1 MASSGNMKVR
11 GVTIEIGG
19 DVSEL
24 SKALKNVNS
33 DINKTQKE
41 LKDVEKL
48 LKLDPSNT
56 ELLRQKHEL
65 LGKQVADTKTKLE
78 TLKKTEEELNKSGV
92 DKHSEQ
98 YRALEREIIS
108 TEDSLRKLEAAAAAS
123 NVTLTKVSQTFGK
136 ISDASGKVA
145 QATKGISTAAGGAL
159 AGIAGLAYKSVQ
171 AADDLS
177 SLSQKTGIATDE
189 LQKMKYASDLVDVSV
204 DDITKAFSKMK
215 KNMDSTSKDVVA
227 AFDKI
232 GVSTRDSLTGEL
244 RNTTDVFYE
253 VLQGL
258 SGISNETERDI
269 VAMQLFGKSADELA
283 GIIDDGGASLKAL
296 GEEAEQLGLIMDEQ
310 TLGSLNDVNDSIDKL
325 KAKANGEL
333 AQAGA
338 KAMEALM
345 PVFEKV
351 LDAMSKALDFIGSL
365 NEDQIKMIAT
375 LLAVTA
381 GISPVAKGIS
391 NVTGLISKLTGAG
404 GAVPKAIEICGK
416 LTGTVLPKVV
426 SALKVFPGLGLTA
439 AIIALVALIATKGD
453 DAQKIINN
461 ACDFIKGLLDKLF
474 NWLNDHGLTTLAAFI
489 KSVKDFIGD
498 VQKVLSGIID
508 FIRGV
513 FTGDWQRAW
522 KGIVDIF
529 SGIFGG
535 IKDLIKAP
543 INAVIGAINKVIGGF
558 NKLRSVAGKSQVS
571 TIPLLAGGGIVSR
584 GSAIVGDAGPE
595 LLTMMGG
602 RAVVQPLT
610 SSTTN
615 NTNTNLGGVTI
626 NVYGAAG
633 QNVRELAEIVMDEM
647 QAATDRKAAVFG

>member
-1 MASSGNMKVR
+1 MASSGGMKVR

-24 SKALKNVNS
+24 SKALKGVNS
-33 DINKTQKE
+33 DISKTQKE

-78 TLKKTEEELNKSGV
+78 TLKKAEEELNKNGV
-92 DKHSEQ
+92 DKHSDQ
-98 YRALEREIIS
+98 YRALEREIVS
-108 TEDSLRKLEAAAAAS
+108 TEHSLRELEAAAAAS

-171 AADDLS
+171 AADDLNT
-177 SLSQKTGIATDE
+177 LAKQTGISTAE
-189 LQKMKYASDLVDVSV
+189 LQKMQYASDLIDVSV
-204 DDITKAFSKMK
+204 DSITGAMTKMK
-215 KNMDSTSKDVVA
+215 KNMASTSKDTQA
-227 AFDKI
+227 AFQKI
-232 GVSTRDSLTGEL
+232 GVSVQDSNGQLRDA
-244 RNTTDVFYE
+244 TTVFYE
-253 VLQGL
+253 VLEGL
-258 SGISNETERDI
+258 SHVANETERDTL
-269 VAMQLFGKSADELA
+269 AMQLFGRSADELA
-283 GIIDDGGASLKAL
+283 GIVDDGGAAL
-296 GEEAEQLGLIMDEQ
+296 RELGLEAEQLGLIMDQQ
-310 TLGSLNDVNDSIDKL
+310 TLDSLNNVNDAVDKL

-351 LDAMSKALDFIGSL
+351 LDAMSKALDYIGSL
-365 NEDQIKMIAT
+365 DEDQIKMLAT

-381 GISPVAKGIS
+381 AISPVAKGIS

-426 SALKVFPGLGLTA
+426 SALKVFPGLGITA

-453 DAQKIINN
+453 EIQKYINK

-474 NWLNDHGLTTLAAFI
+474 NWLNDHGLTTLAAFV
-489 KSVKDFIGD
+489 KSIKDFIGD
-498 VQKVLSGIID
+498 IQKVLGGIID

-513 FTGDWQRAW
+513 FTGNWQRAW
-522 KGIVDIF
+522 QGIVNIF

-543 INAVIGAINKVIGGF
+543 INGVIGAINKVIGGF

-571 TIPLLAGGGIVSR
+571 TIPLLARGGIVSS

-633 QNVRELAEIVMDEM
+633 QNVRELADIIMDEM

>member
-1 MASSGNMKVR
+1 MASSGGMKVR

-24 SKALKNVNS
+24 SKALKGVNS
-33 DINKTQKE
+33 DISKTQKE

-78 TLKKTEEELNKSGV
+78 TLRKTEEELNKTGV

-171 AADDLS
+171 AADDLNT
-177 SLSQKTGIATDE
+177 LAKQTGISTAE
-189 LQKMKYASDLVDVSV
+189 LQKMQYASDLIDVSV
-204 DDITKAFSKMK
+204 DSITGAMTKMK
-215 KNMDSTSKDVVA
+215 KNMASTSKDTQA
-227 AFDKI
+227 AFQRI
-232 GVSTRDSLTGEL
+232 GVSVQDSNGQLRDA
-244 RNTTDVFYE
+244 TTVFYE
-253 VLQGL
+253 VLEGL
-258 SGISNETERDI
+258 SHVANETERDTL
-269 VAMQLFGKSADELA
+269 AMQLFGRSADELA
-283 GIIDDGGASLKAL
+283 GIVDDGGAAL
-296 GEEAEQLGLIMDEQ
+296 RELGLEAEQLGLIMDQQ
-310 TLGSLNDVNDSIDKL
+310 TLDSLNNVNDAVDKL

-351 LDAMSKALDFIGSL
+351 LDAMSKALDYIGSL
-365 NEDQIKMIAT
+365 DEDQIKMLAT

-381 GISPVAKGIS
+381 AISPVAKGIS
-391 NVTGLISKLTGAG
+391 NVTGLISKLTGEG

-439 AIIALVALIATKGD
+439 AIIALVVLIATKGD
-453 DAQKIINN
+453 EIQKYINK

-474 NWLNDHGLTTLAAFI
+474 NWLNDHGLTTLAAFV
-489 KSVKDFIGD
+489 KSIKDFIGD

-535 IKDLIKAP
+535 IKDLVKAP

-571 TIPLLAGGGIVSR
+571 TIPLLARGGIVSS

-633 QNVRELAEIVMDEM
+633 QNVRELANIIMDEL

>member
-1 MASSGNMKVR
+1 MASSGGMKVR

-24 SKALKNVNS
+24 SKALKGVNS
-33 DINKTQKE
+33 DISKTQKE

-78 TLKKTEEELNKSGV
+78 TLKKAEEELNKNGV
-92 DKHSEQ
+92 DKHSDQ
-98 YRALEREIIS
+98 YRALEREIVS
-108 TEDSLRKLEAAAAAS
+108 TEHSLRELEAAAAAS

-171 AADDLS
+171 AADDLNTLAKQTG
-177 SLSQKTGIATDE
+177 LSTAE
-189 LQKMKYASDLVDVSV
+189 LQKMQYASDLIDVSV
-204 DDITKAFSKMK
+204 DSITGAMTKMK
-215 KNMDSTSKDVVA
+215 KNMTSTSKDTQA
-227 AFDKI
+227 AFQRI
-232 GVSTRDSLTGEL
+232 GVSVTESNGQLRDS
-244 RNTTDVFYE
+244 TTVFYE
-253 VLQGL
+253 VLEGL
-258 SGISNETERDI
+258 SHVANETERDTL
-269 VAMQLFGKSADELA
+269 AMQLFGRSADELA
-283 GIIDDGGASLKAL
+283 GIVDDGGAAL
-296 GEEAEQLGLIMDEQ
+296 RELGLEAEQLGLIMDQQ
-310 TLGSLNDVNDSIDKL
+310 TLDSLNNVNDSIDKL

-351 LDAMSKALDFIGSL
+351 LDAMSKALDYIGSL
-365 NEDQIKMIAT
+365 DADQIKMLAT
-375 LLAVTA
+375 LLSVTA
-381 GISPVAKGIS
+381 AISPVAKGIS
-391 NVTGLISKLTGAG
+391 NVTGLISKLTGEG

-453 DAQKIINN
+453 EIQKYINK

-474 NWLNDHGLTTLAAFI
+474 NWLNDHGLTTLAAFV
-489 KSVKDFIGD
+489 KSIKDFIGD
-498 VQKVLSGIID
+498 IQKVLGGIID

-513 FTGDWQRAW
+513 FTGNWQRAW
-522 KGIVDIF
+522 QGIVNIF

-543 INAVIGAINKVIGGF
+543 INGVIGAINKVIGGF

-571 TIPLLAGGGIVSR
+571 TIPLLARGGIVSS

-633 QNVRELAEIVMDEM
+633 QNVRELADIIMDEM

>member
-1 MASSGNMKVR
+1 MASSGGMKVR

-24 SKALKNVNS
+24 SKALKGVNS
-33 DINKTQKE
+33 DISKTQKE

-78 TLKKTEEELNKSGV
+78 TLKKAEEELNKNGV
-92 DKHSEQ
+92 DKHSDQ
-98 YRALEREIIS
+98 YRALEREIVS
-108 TEDSLRKLEAAAAAS
+108 TEHSLRELEAAAAAS

-171 AADDLS
+171 AADDLNTLAKQTG
-177 SLSQKTGIATDE
+177 LSTAE
-189 LQKMKYASDLVDVSV
+189 LQKMQYASDLIDVSV
-204 DDITKAFSKMK
+204 DSITGAMTKMK
-215 KNMDSTSKDVVA
+215 KNMTSTSKDTQA
-227 AFDKI
+227 AFQRI
-232 GVSTRDSLTGEL
+232 GVSVTESNGQLRDS
-244 RNTTDVFYE
+244 TTVFYE
-253 VLQGL
+253 VLEGL
-258 SGISNETERDI
+258 SQVANETERDTL
-269 VAMQLFGKSADELA
+269 AMQLFGKSADELA
-283 GIIDDGGASLKAL
+283 GIVDDGGAAL
-296 GEEAEQLGLIMDEQ
+296 RELGLEAEQLGLIMDQQ
-310 TLGSLNDVNDSIDKL
+310 TLDSLNNVNDSIDKL

-351 LDAMSKALDFIGSL
+351 LDAMSKALDYIGSL
-365 NEDQIKMIAT
+365 DADQIKMLAT
-375 LLAVTA
+375 LLSVTA
-381 GISPVAKGIS
+381 AISPVAKGVS
-391 NVTGLISKLTGAG
+391 NVTGLISKLTGTG
-404 GAVPKAIEICGK
+404 GAIPKAIEICNK
-416 LTGTVLPKVV
+416 LSGTVLPKVV
-426 SALKVFPGLGLTA
+426 SALKVFPGLGITA

-453 DAQKIINN
+453 EIQKFINK

-474 NWLNDHGLTTLAAFI
+474 NWLNDHGLTTLAAFV

-522 KGIVDIF
+522 KGIIDIF

-571 TIPLLAGGGIVSR
+571 TIPLLARGGIVSS

-633 QNVRELAEIVMDEM
+633 QNVRELADIIMDEM

>member
-1 MASSGNMKVR
+1 MASSGGMKVR

-24 SKALKNVNS
+24 SKALKGVNS
-33 DINKTQKE
+33 DISKTQKE

-78 TLKKTEEELNKSGV
+78 TLKKAEEELNKNGV
-92 DKHSEQ
+92 DKHSDQ
-98 YRALEREIIS
+98 YRALEREIVS
-108 TEDSLRKLEAAAAAS
+108 TEHSLRELEAAAAAS

-159 AGIAGLAYKSVQ
+159 AGITGLAYKSVQ
-171 AADDLS
+171 AADDLN
-177 SLSQKTGIATDE
+177 SLAKQTGLSTAE
-189 LQKMKYASDLVDVSV
+189 LQKMQYASDLIDVSV
-204 DDITKAFSKMK
+204 DSITGAMTKMK
-215 KNMDSTSKDVVA
+215 KNMTSTSKDTQA
-227 AFDKI
+227 AFQRI
-232 GVSTRDSLTGEL
+232 GVSVTESNGQLRDS
-244 RNTTDVFYE
+244 TTVFYE
-253 VLQGL
+253 VLEGL
-258 SGISNETERDI
+258 SQVANETERDTL
-269 VAMQLFGKSADELA
+269 AMQLFGRSADELA
-283 GIIDDGGASLKAL
+283 GIVDDGGAAL
-296 GEEAEQLGLIMDEQ
+296 RELGLEAEQLGLIMDQQ
-310 TLGSLNDVNDSIDKL
+310 TLDSLNNVNDSIDKL

-351 LDAMSKALDFIGSL
+351 LDAMSKALDYIGSL
-365 NEDQIKMIAT
+365 DADQIKMLAT
-375 LLAVTA
+375 LLSVTA
-381 GISPVAKGIS
+381 AISPVAKGIS
-391 NVTGLISKLTGAG
+391 NVTGLISKLTGTG
-404 GAVPKAIEICGK
+404 GAIPKAIEICNK
-416 LTGTVLPKVV
+416 LSGTVLPKVV
-426 SALKVFPGLGLTA
+426 SALKVFPGLGITA

-453 DAQKIINN
+453 EIQKYINK

-474 NWLNDHGLTTLAAFI
+474 NWLNDHGLTTLAAFV
-489 KSVKDFIGD
+489 KSIKDFIGD
-498 VQKVLSGIID
+498 IQKVLGGIID

-513 FTGDWQRAW
+513 FTGNWQRAW
-522 KGIVDIF
+522 QGIVNIF

-571 TIPLLAGGGIVSR
+571 TIPLLARGGIVSS
-584 GSAIVGDAGPE
+584 GSAIVGDDGPE

-626 NVYGAAG
+626 NVYGAPG

>member
-1 MASSGNMKVR
+1 MASSGGMKVR

-24 SKALKNVNS
+24 SKALKGVNS
-33 DINKTQKE
+33 DISKTQKE

-78 TLKKTEEELNKSGV
+78 TLRKTEEELNKTGV

-171 AADDLS
+171 AADDLNT
-177 SLSQKTGIATDE
+177 LAKQTGISTAE
-189 LQKMKYASDLVDVSV
+189 LQKMQYASDLIDVSV
-204 DDITKAFSKMK
+204 DSITGAMTKMK
-215 KNMDSTSKDVVA
+215 KNMASTSKDTQA
-227 AFDKI
+227 AFQKI
-232 GVSTRDSLTGEL
+232 GVSVQDSNGQLRDA
-244 RNTTDVFYE
+244 TTVFYE
-253 VLQGL
+253 VLEGL
-258 SGISNETERDI
+258 SHVANETERDTL
-269 VAMQLFGKSADELA
+269 AMQLFGRSADELA
-283 GIIDDGGASLKAL
+283 GIVDDGGAAL
-296 GEEAEQLGLIMDEQ
+296 RELGLEAEQLGLIMDQQ
-310 TLGSLNDVNDSIDKL
+310 TLDSLNNVNDAVDKL

-351 LDAMSKALDFIGSL
+351 LDAMSKALDYIGSL
-365 NEDQIKMIAT
+365 DEDQIKMLAT

-381 GISPVAKGIS
+381 AISPVAKGIS

-416 LTGTVLPKVV
+416 LTSTVLPKVV

-453 DAQKIINN
+453 EIRKYINK

-474 NWLNDHGLTTLAAFI
+474 NWLNDHGLTTLAAFV
-489 KSVKDFIGD
+489 KSIKDFIGD
-498 VQKVLSGIID
+498 IQKVLGGIID

-513 FTGDWQRAW
+513 FTGNWQRAW
-522 KGIVDIF
+522 QGIVNIF
-529 SGIFGG
+529 GGIFGG

-543 INAVIGAINKVIGGF
+543 INGVIGAINKVIGGF

-571 TIPLLAGGGIVSR
+571 TIPLLARGGIVSS

-633 QNVRELAEIVMDEM
+633 QNVRELADIIMDEM

>member
-1 MASSGNMKVR
+1 MASSGGMKVR

-19 DVSEL
+19 DVTEL
-24 SKALKNVNS
+24 SKALKGVNS
-33 DINKTQKE
+33 DISKTQKE

-78 TLKKTEEELNKSGV
+78 TLRKTEEELNKTGV

-171 AADDLS
+171 AADDLNT
-177 SLSQKTGIATDE
+177 LAKQTGISTAE
-189 LQKMKYASDLVDVSV
+189 LQKMQYASDLIDVSV
-204 DDITKAFSKMK
+204 DSITGAMTKMK
-215 KNMDSTSKDVVA
+215 KNMASTSKDTQA
-227 AFDKI
+227 AFQKI
-232 GVSTRDSLTGEL
+232 GVSVQDSNGQLRDA
-244 RNTTDVFYE
+244 TTVFYE
-253 VLQGL
+253 VLEGL
-258 SGISNETERDI
+258 SHVANETERDTL
-269 VAMQLFGKSADELA
+269 AMQLFGRSADELA
-283 GIIDDGGASLKAL
+283 GIVDDGGAAL
-296 GEEAEQLGLIMDEQ
+296 RELGLEAEQLGLIMDQQ
-310 TLGSLNDVNDSIDKL
+310 TLDSLNNVNDAVDKL

-333 AQAGA
+333 AQSGA
-338 KAMEALM
+338 KAMEAMM

-351 LDAMSKALDFIGSL
+351 LDAMSKALDYIGSL
-365 NEDQIKMIAT
+365 DEDQIKMLAT

-381 GISPVAKGIS
+381 AISPVAKGIS
-391 NVTGLISKLTGAG
+391 NVTGLISKLTGEG

-453 DAQKIINN
+453 EIQKYINK

-474 NWLNDHGLTTLAAFI
+474 NWLNDHGLTTLAAFV
-489 KSVKDFIGD
+489 KSIKDFIGD
-498 VQKVLSGIID
+498 IQKVLGGIID

-513 FTGDWQRAW
+513 FTGNWQRAW
-522 KGIVDIF
+522 QGIVNIF

-543 INAVIGAINKVIGGF
+543 INGVIGAINKVIGGF

-571 TIPLLAGGGIVSR
+571 TIPLLARGGIVSS
-584 GSAIVGDAGPE
+584 GSAIVGDDGPE

-633 QNVRELAEIVMDEM
+633 QNVRELADIIMDEM

>member
-1 MASSGNMKVR
+1 MASSGGMKVR

-24 SKALKNVNS
+24 SKALKGVNS
-33 DINKTQKE
+33 DISKTQKE

-78 TLKKTEEELNKSGV
+78 TLKKAEEELNKNGV
-92 DKHSEQ
+92 DKHSDQ
-98 YRALEREIIS
+98 YRALEREIVS
-108 TEDSLRKLEAAAAAS
+108 TEHSLRELEAAAAAS

-171 AADDLS
+171 AADDLNT
-177 SLSQKTGIATDE
+177 LAKQTGISTAE
-189 LQKMKYASDLVDVSV
+189 LQKMQYASDLIDVSV
-204 DDITKAFSKMK
+204 DSITGAMTKMK
-215 KNMDSTSKDVVA
+215 KNMASTSKDTQA
-227 AFDKI
+227 AFQRI
-232 GVSTRDSLTGEL
+232 GVSVQDSNGQLRDA
-244 RNTTDVFYE
+244 TTVFYE
-253 VLQGL
+253 VLEGL
-258 SGISNETERDI
+258 SHVANETERDTL
-269 VAMQLFGKSADELA
+269 AMQLFGRSADELA
-283 GIIDDGGASLKAL
+283 GIVDDGGAAL
-296 GEEAEQLGLIMDEQ
+296 RELGLEAEQLGLIMDQQ
-310 TLGSLNDVNDSIDKL
+310 TLDSLNNVNDAVDKL

-351 LDAMSKALDFIGSL
+351 LDAMSKALDYIGSL
-365 NEDQIKMIAT
+365 DEDQIKMLAT

-381 GISPVAKGIS
+381 AISPVAKGIS
-391 NVTGLISKLTGAG
+391 NVTGLISKLTGEG

-453 DAQKIINN
+453 EIQKYINK

-474 NWLNDHGLTTLAAFI
+474 NWLNDHGLTTLAAFV
-489 KSVKDFIGD
+489 KSIKDFIGD

-535 IKDLIKAP
+535 IKDLVKAP

-571 TIPLLAGGGIVSR
+571 TIPLLARGG
-584 GSAIVGDAGPE
+584 
-595 LLTMMGG
+595 
-602 RAVVQPLT
+602 
-610 SSTTN
+610 
-615 NTNTNLGGVTI
+615 TNLV
-626 NVYGAAG
+626 
-633 QNVRELAEIVMDEM
+633 
-647 QAATDRKAAVFG
+647 

>member
-1 MASSGNMKVR
+1 MASSGGMKVR

-24 SKALKNVNS
+24 SKALKGVNS
-33 DINKTQKE
+33 DISKTQKE

-78 TLKKTEEELNKSGV
+78 TLRKTEEELNKTGV

-171 AADDLS
+171 AADDLNT
-177 SLSQKTGIATDE
+177 LAKQTGISTAE
-189 LQKMKYASDLVDVSV
+189 LQKMQYASDLIDVSV
-204 DDITKAFSKMK
+204 DSITGAMTKMK
-215 KNMDSTSKDVVA
+215 KNMASTSKDTQA
-227 AFDKI
+227 AFQRI
-232 GVSTRDSLTGEL
+232 GVSVQDSNGQLRDA
-244 RNTTDVFYE
+244 TTVFYE
-253 VLQGL
+253 VLEGL
-258 SGISNETERDI
+258 SHVANETERDTL
-269 VAMQLFGKSADELA
+269 AMQLFGRSADELA
-283 GIIDDGGASLKAL
+283 GIVDDGGAAL
-296 GEEAEQLGLIMDEQ
+296 RELGLEAEQLGLIMDQQ
-310 TLGSLNDVNDSIDKL
+310 TLDSLNNVNDAVDKL

-351 LDAMSKALDFIGSL
+351 LDAMSKALDYIGSL
-365 NEDQIKMIAT
+365 DEDQIKMLAT

-381 GISPVAKGIS
+381 AISPVAKGIS

-439 AIIALVALIATKGD
+439 AIIALVVLIATKGD
-453 DAQKIINN
+453 EIQKYINK

-474 NWLNDHGLTTLAAFI
+474 NWLNDHGLTTLAAFV
-489 KSVKDFIGD
+489 KSIKDFIGD

-535 IKDLIKAP
+535 IKDLVKAP
-543 INAVIGAINKVIGGF
+543 INGVIGAINKVIGGF

-571 TIPLLAGGGIVSR
+571 TIPLLARGGIVSS

-633 QNVRELAEIVMDEM
+633 QNVRELANIIMDEL

>member
-1 MASSGNMKVR
+1 MASSGGMKVR

-24 SKALKNVNS
+24 SKALKGVNS
-33 DINKTQKE
+33 DISKTQKE

-78 TLKKTEEELNKSGV
+78 TLRKTEEELNKTGV

-145 QATKGISTAAGGAL
+145 QAAKGISTAAGGAL

-171 AADDLS
+171 AADDLNT
-177 SLSQKTGIATDE
+177 LAKQTGISTAE
-189 LQKMKYASDLVDVSV
+189 LQKMQYASDLIDVSV
-204 DDITKAFSKMK
+204 DSITGAMTKMK
-215 KNMDSTSKDVVA
+215 KNMASTSKDTQVA
-227 AFDKI
+227 FQRI
-232 GVSTRDSLTGEL
+232 GVSVQDSNGQLRDA
-244 RNTTDVFYE
+244 TTVFYE
-253 VLQGL
+253 VLEGL
-258 SGISNETERDI
+258 SHVANETERDTL
-269 VAMQLFGKSADELA
+269 AMQLFGRSADELA
-283 GIIDDGGASLKAL
+283 GIVDDGGAAL
-296 GEEAEQLGLIMDEQ
+296 RELGLEAEQLGLIMDQQ
-310 TLGSLNDVNDSIDKL
+310 TLDSLNNVNDAVDKL

-351 LDAMSKALDFIGSL
+351 LDAMSKALDYIGSL
-365 NEDQIKMIAT
+365 DEDQIKMLAT

-381 GISPVAKGIS
+381 AISPVAKGIS

-426 SALKVFPGLGLTA
+426 SALKVFPGLGITA

-453 DAQKIINN
+453 EIQKYINK

-474 NWLNDHGLTTLAAFI
+474 NWLNDHGLTTLAAFV
-489 KSVKDFIGD
+489 KSIKDFIGD
-498 VQKVLSGIID
+498 IQKVLGGIID

-513 FTGDWQRAW
+513 FTGNWQRAW
-522 KGIVDIF
+522 QGIVNIF

-543 INAVIGAINKVIGGF
+543 INGVIGAINKVIGGF

-571 TIPLLAGGGIVSR
+571 TIPLLARGGIVSS

-633 QNVRELAEIVMDEM
+633 QNVRELADIIMDEM

>member
-1 MASSGNMKVR
+1 MASSGGMKVR

-24 SKALKNVNS
+24 SKALKGVNS
-33 DINKTQKE
+33 DISKTQKE

-78 TLKKTEEELNKSGV
+78 TLKKAEEELNKNGV
-92 DKHSEQ
+92 DKHSDQ
-98 YRALEREIIS
+98 YRALEREIVS
-108 TEDSLRKLEAAAAAS
+108 TEHSLRELEAAAAAS

-171 AADDLS
+171 AADDLNTLAKQTG
-177 SLSQKTGIATDE
+177 LSTAE
-189 LQKMKYASDLVDVSV
+189 LQKMQYASDLIDVSV
-204 DDITKAFSKMK
+204 DSITGAMTKMK
-215 KNMDSTSKDVVA
+215 KNMTSTSKDTQA
-227 AFDKI
+227 AFQRI
-232 GVSTRDSLTGEL
+232 GVSVTESNGQLRDS
-244 RNTTDVFYE
+244 TTVFYE
-253 VLQGL
+253 VLEGL
-258 SGISNETERDI
+258 SQVANETERDTL
-269 VAMQLFGKSADELA
+269 AMQLFGKSADELA
-283 GIIDDGGASLKAL
+283 GIVDDGGAAL
-296 GEEAEQLGLIMDEQ
+296 RELGLEAEQLGLIMDQQ
-310 TLGSLNDVNDSIDKL
+310 TLDSLNNVNDSIDKL

-351 LDAMSKALDFIGSL
+351 LDAMSKALDYIGSL
-365 NEDQIKMIAT
+365 DADQIKMLAT
-375 LLAVTA
+375 LLSVTA
-381 GISPVAKGIS
+381 AISPVAKGVS
-391 NVTGLISKLTGAG
+391 NVTGLISKLTGTG
-404 GAVPKAIEICGK
+404 GAIPKAIEICNK
-416 LTGTVLPKVV
+416 LSGTVLPKVV
-426 SALKVFPGLGLTA
+426 SALKVFPGLGITA

-453 DAQKIINN
+453 EIQKFINK

-474 NWLNDHGLTTLAAFI
+474 NWLNDHGLTTLAAFV
-489 KSVKDFIGD
+489 KSIKDFIGD

-535 IKDLIKAP
+535 IKDLVKAP

-571 TIPLLAGGGIVSR
+571 TIPLLARGGIVSS

-633 QNVRELAEIVMDEM
+633 QNVRELADIIMDEM

>member
-1 MASSGNMKVR
+1 MASSGGMKVR

-24 SKALKNVNS
+24 SKALKGVNS
-33 DINKTQKE
+33 DISKTQKE

-78 TLKKTEEELNKSGV
+78 TLRKTEEELNKTGV

-171 AADDLS
+171 AADDLNT
-177 SLSQKTGIATDE
+177 LAKQTGISTAE
-189 LQKMKYASDLVDVSV
+189 LQKMQYASDLIDVSV
-204 DDITKAFSKMK
+204 DSITGAMTKMK
-215 KNMDSTSKDVVA
+215 KNMASTSKDTQA
-227 AFDKI
+227 AFQRI
-232 GVSTRDSLTGEL
+232 GVSVQDSNGQLRDA
-244 RNTTDVFYE
+244 TTVFYE
-253 VLQGL
+253 VLEGL
-258 SGISNETERDI
+258 SHVANETERDTL
-269 VAMQLFGKSADELA
+269 AMQLFGRSADELA
-283 GIIDDGGASLKAL
+283 GIVDDGGAAL
-296 GEEAEQLGLIMDEQ
+296 RELGLEAEQLGLIMDQQ
-310 TLGSLNDVNDSIDKL
+310 TLDSLNNVNDAVDKL

-351 LDAMSKALDFIGSL
+351 LDAMSKALDYIGSL
-365 NEDQIKMIAT
+365 DEDQIKMLAT

-381 GISPVAKGIS
+381 AISPVAKGIS

-439 AIIALVALIATKGD
+439 AIIALVVLIATKGD
-453 DAQKIINN
+453 EIQKYINK
-461 ACDFIKGLLDKLF
+461 ACDFIKGLLDTLF
-474 NWLNDHGLTTLAAFI
+474 NWLNDHGLTTLAAFV
-489 KSVKDFIGD
+489 KSIKDFIGD

-535 IKDLIKAP
+535 IKDLVKAP
-543 INAVIGAINKVIGGF
+543 INGVIGAINKVIGGF

-571 TIPLLAGGGIVSR
+571 TIPLLARGGIVSS

-633 QNVRELAEIVMDEM
+633 QNVRELANIIMDEL

>member
-1 MASSGNMKVR
+1 MASSGGMKVR

-24 SKALKNVNS
+24 SKALKGVNS
-33 DINKTQKE
+33 DISKTQKE

-78 TLKKTEEELNKSGV
+78 TLKKAEEELNKNGV
-92 DKHSEQ
+92 DKHSDQ
-98 YRALEREIIS
+98 YRALEREIVS
-108 TEDSLRKLEAAAAAS
+108 TEHSLRELEAAAAAS

-171 AADDLS
+171 AADDLNTLAKQTG
-177 SLSQKTGIATDE
+177 LSTAE
-189 LQKMKYASDLVDVSV
+189 LQKMQYASDLIDVSV
-204 DDITKAFSKMK
+204 DSITGAMTKMK
-215 KNMDSTSKDVVA
+215 KNMTSTSKDTQA
-227 AFDKI
+227 AFQRI
-232 GVSTRDSLTGEL
+232 GVSVQDSNGQLRDA
-244 RNTTDVFYE
+244 TTVFYE
-253 VLQGL
+253 VLEGL
-258 SGISNETERDI
+258 SHVANETERDTL
-269 VAMQLFGKSADELA
+269 AMQLFGRSADELA
-283 GIIDDGGASLKAL
+283 GIVDDGGAAL
-296 GEEAEQLGLIMDEQ
+296 RELGTEAEQLGLIMDQQ
-310 TLGSLNDVNDSIDKL
+310 TLDSLNNVNDSIDKM

-351 LDAMSKALDFIGSL
+351 LDAMSKALNYIGSL
-365 NEDQIKMIAT
+365 DADQIKMLAT
-375 LLAVTA
+375 LLSVTA
-381 GISPVAKGIS
+381 AISPVAKGIS
-391 NVTGLISKLTGAG
+391 NVTGLISKLTGTG
-404 GAVPKAIEICGK
+404 GAIPKAIEICNK
-416 LTGTVLPKVV
+416 LSGTVLPKVV
-426 SALKVFPGLGLTA
+426 SALKVFPGLGITA

-453 DAQKIINN
+453 EIQKFINK

-474 NWLNDHGLTTLAAFI
+474 NWLNDHGLTTLAAFV
-489 KSVKDFIGD
+489 KSIKDFIGD

-535 IKDLIKAP
+535 IKDLVKAP
-543 INAVIGAINKVIGGF
+543 INGVIGAINKVIGGF

-571 TIPLLAGGGIVSR
+571 TIPLLARGGIVSS

-633 QNVRELAEIVMDEM
+633 QNVRELANIIMDEL

>member
-1 MASSGNMKVR
+1 MASSGGMKVR

-19 DVSEL
+19 DVTEL
-24 SKALKNVNS
+24 SKALKGVNS
-33 DINKTQKE
+33 DISKTQKE

-78 TLKKTEEELNKSGV
+78 TLRKTEEELNKTGV

-171 AADDLS
+171 AADDLNT
-177 SLSQKTGIATDE
+177 LAKQTGISTAE
-189 LQKMKYASDLVDVSV
+189 LQKMQYASDLIDVSV
-204 DDITKAFSKMK
+204 DSITGAMTKMK
-215 KNMDSTSKDVVA
+215 KNMASTSKDTQA
-227 AFDKI
+227 AFQKI
-232 GVSTRDSLTGEL
+232 GVSVQDSNGQLRDA
-244 RNTTDVFYE
+244 TTVFYE
-253 VLQGL
+253 VLEGL
-258 SGISNETERDI
+258 SHVANETERDTL
-269 VAMQLFGKSADELA
+269 AMQLFGRSADELA
-283 GIIDDGGASLKAL
+283 GIVDDGGAAL
-296 GEEAEQLGLIMDEQ
+296 RELGLEAEQLGLIMDQQ
-310 TLGSLNDVNDSIDKL
+310 TLDSLNNVNDAVDKL

-333 AQAGA
+333 AQSGA
-338 KAMEALM
+338 KAMEAMM

-351 LDAMSKALDFIGSL
+351 LDAMSKALDYIGSL
-365 NEDQIKMIAT
+365 DEDQIKMLAT

-381 GISPVAKGIS
+381 AISPVAKGIS

-453 DAQKIINN
+453 EIQKYINK

-474 NWLNDHGLTTLAAFI
+474 NWLNDHGLTTLAAFV
-489 KSVKDFIGD
+489 KSIKDFIGD

-535 IKDLIKAP
+535 IKDLVKAP
-543 INAVIGAINKVIGGF
+543 INGVIGAINKVIGGF

-571 TIPLLAGGGIVSR
+571 TIPLLARGGIVSS

-602 RAVVQPLT
+602 RAVVQPLN

-633 QNVRELAEIVMDEM
+633 QNVRELADIIMDEF

>member
-1 MASSGNMKVR
+1 MASSGGMKVR

-24 SKALKNVNS
+24 SKALKGVNS
-33 DINKTQKE
+33 DISKTQKE

-78 TLKKTEEELNKSGV
+78 TLKKAEEELNKNGV
-92 DKHSEQ
+92 DKHSDQ
-98 YRALEREIIS
+98 YRALEREIVS
-108 TEDSLRKLEAAAAAS
+108 TEHSLRELEAAAAAS

-171 AADDLS
+171 AADDLNTLAKQTG
-177 SLSQKTGIATDE
+177 LSTAE
-189 LQKMKYASDLVDVSV
+189 LQKMQYASDLIDVSV
-204 DDITKAFSKMK
+204 DSITGAMTKMK
-215 KNMDSTSKDVVA
+215 KNMTSTSKDTQA
-227 AFDKI
+227 AFQRI
-232 GVSTRDSLTGEL
+232 GVSVTESNGQLRDS
-244 RNTTDVFYE
+244 TTVFYE
-253 VLQGL
+253 VLEGL
-258 SGISNETERDI
+258 SHVANETERDTL
-269 VAMQLFGKSADELA
+269 AMQLFGRSADELA
-283 GIIDDGGASLKAL
+283 GIVDDGGAAL
-296 GEEAEQLGLIMDEQ
+296 RELGLEAEQLGLIMDQQ
-310 TLGSLNDVNDSIDKL
+310 TLDSLNNVNDSIDKL

-351 LDAMSKALDFIGSL
+351 LDAMSKALDYIGSL
-365 NEDQIKMIAT
+365 DADQIKMLAT
-375 LLAVTA
+375 LLSVTA
-381 GISPVAKGIS
+381 AISPVAKGIS
-391 NVTGLISKLTGAG
+391 NVTGLISKLTGEG

-453 DAQKIINN
+453 EIQKFINK

-474 NWLNDHGLTTLAAFI
+474 NWLNDHGLTTLAAFV
-489 KSVKDFIGD
+489 KSIKDFIGD
-498 VQKVLSGIID
+498 IQKVLGGIID

-513 FTGDWQRAW
+513 FTGNWQRAW
-522 KGIVDIF
+522 QGIVNIF
-529 SGIFGG
+529 GGIFGG

-571 TIPLLAGGGIVSR
+571 TIPLLARGGIVSS
-584 GSAIVGDAGPE
+584 GSAIVGDDGPE

-626 NVYGAAG
+626 NVYGAPG

>member
-1 MASSGNMKVR
+1 MASSGGMKVR

-24 SKALKNVNS
+24 SKALKGVNS
-33 DINKTQKE
+33 DISKTQKE

-78 TLKKTEEELNKSGV
+78 TLRKTEEELNKTGV

-98 YRALEREIIS
+98 YRALEREIVS
-108 TEDSLRKLEAAAAAS
+108 TEHSLRELEAAAAAS

-171 AADDLS
+171 AADDLNT
-177 SLSQKTGIATDE
+177 LAKQTGISTAE
-189 LQKMKYASDLVDVSV
+189 LQKMQYASDLIDVSV
-204 DDITKAFSKMK
+204 DSITGAMTKMK
-215 KNMDSTSKDVVA
+215 KNMASTSKDTQA
-227 AFDKI
+227 AFQRI
-232 GVSTRDSLTGEL
+232 GVSVQDSNGQLRDA
-244 RNTTDVFYE
+244 TTVFYE
-253 VLQGL
+253 VLEGL
-258 SGISNETERDI
+258 SHVANETERDTL
-269 VAMQLFGKSADELA
+269 AMQLFGRSADELA
-283 GIIDDGGASLKAL
+283 GIVDDGGAAL
-296 GEEAEQLGLIMDEQ
+296 RELGLEAEQLGLIMDQQ
-310 TLGSLNDVNDSIDKL
+310 TLDSLNNVNDAVDKL

-338 KAMEALM
+338 KAMEAMM

-351 LDAMSKALDFIGSL
+351 LDAMSKALDYIGSL
-365 NEDQIKMIAT
+365 DEDQIKMLAT

-381 GISPVAKGIS
+381 AISPVAKGIS
-391 NVTGLISKLTGAG
+391 NVTGLISKLTGEG

-453 DAQKIINN
+453 EIQKYINK

-474 NWLNDHGLTTLAAFI
+474 NWLNDHGLTTLAAFV
-489 KSVKDFIGD
+489 KSIKDFIGD

-535 IKDLIKAP
+535 IKDLVKAP

-571 TIPLLAGGGIVSR
+571 TIPLLARGGIVSS

-633 QNVRELAEIVMDEM
+633 QNVRELADIIMDEM

>member
-1 MASSGNMKVR
+1 MASSGGMKVR

-24 SKALKNVNS
+24 SKALKGVNS
-33 DINKTQKE
+33 DISKTQKE

-78 TLKKTEEELNKSGV
+78 TLKKAEEELNKNGV
-92 DKHSEQ
+92 DKHSDQ
-98 YRALEREIIS
+98 YRALEREIVS
-108 TEDSLRKLEAAAAAS
+108 TEHSLRELEAAAAAS

-171 AADDLS
+171 AADDLNTLAKQTG
-177 SLSQKTGIATDE
+177 LSTAE
-189 LQKMKYASDLVDVSV
+189 LQKMQYASDLIDVSV
-204 DDITKAFSKMK
+204 DSITGAMTKMK
-215 KNMDSTSKDVVA
+215 KNMTSTSKDTQA
-227 AFDKI
+227 AFQRI
-232 GVSTRDSLTGEL
+232 GVSVTESNGQLRDS
-244 RNTTDVFYE
+244 TTVFYE
-253 VLQGL
+253 VLEGL
-258 SGISNETERDI
+258 SQVANETERDTL
-269 VAMQLFGKSADELA
+269 AMQLFGRSADELA
-283 GIIDDGGASLKAL
+283 GIVDDGGAAL
-296 GEEAEQLGLIMDEQ
+296 RELGLEAEQLGLIMDQQ
-310 TLGSLNDVNDSIDKL
+310 TLDSLNNVNDSIDKL

-351 LDAMSKALDFIGSL
+351 LDAMSKALDYIGSL
-365 NEDQIKMIAT
+365 DADQIKMLAT
-375 LLAVTA
+375 LLSVTA
-381 GISPVAKGIS
+381 AISPVAKGIS
-391 NVTGLISKLTGAG
+391 NVTGLISKLTGEG
-404 GAVPKAIEICGK
+404 GAIPKAIEICNK
-416 LTGTVLPKVV
+416 LSGTVLPKVV
-426 SALKVFPGLGLTA
+426 SALKVFPGLGITA

-453 DAQKIINN
+453 EIQKYINK

-474 NWLNDHGLTTLAAFI
+474 NWLNDHGLTTLAAFV
-489 KSVKDFIGD
+489 KSIKDFIGD
-498 VQKVLSGIID
+498 IQKVLGGIID

-513 FTGDWQRAW
+513 FTGNWQRAW
-522 KGIVDIF
+522 QGIVNIF

-543 INAVIGAINKVIGGF
+543 INGVIGAINKVIGGF

-571 TIPLLAGGGIVSR
+571 TIPLLARGGIVSS

-633 QNVRELAEIVMDEM
+633 QNVRELADIIMDEM

>member
-1 MASSGNMKVR
+1 MASSGGMKVR

-24 SKALKNVNS
+24 SKALKGVNS
-33 DINKTQKE
+33 DISKTQKE

-78 TLKKTEEELNKSGV
+78 TLKKAEEELNKNGV
-92 DKHSEQ
+92 DKHSDQ
-98 YRALEREIIS
+98 YRALEREIVS
-108 TEDSLRKLEAAAAAS
+108 TEHSLRELEAAAAAS

-171 AADDLS
+171 AADDLNTLAKQTG
-177 SLSQKTGIATDE
+177 LSTAE
-189 LQKMKYASDLVDVSV
+189 LQKMQYASDLIDVSV
-204 DDITKAFSKMK
+204 DSITGAMTKMK
-215 KNMDSTSKDVVA
+215 KNMTSTSKDTQA
-227 AFDKI
+227 AFQRI
-232 GVSTRDSLTGEL
+232 GVSVTESNGQLRDS
-244 RNTTDVFYE
+244 TTVFYE
-253 VLQGL
+253 VLEGL
-258 SGISNETERDI
+258 SHVANETERDTL
-269 VAMQLFGKSADELA
+269 AMQLFGRSADELA
-283 GIIDDGGASLKAL
+283 GIVDDGGAAL
-296 GEEAEQLGLIMDEQ
+296 RELGLEAEQLGLIMDQQ
-310 TLGSLNDVNDSIDKL
+310 TLDSLNNVNDSIDKL

-351 LDAMSKALDFIGSL
+351 LDAMSKALDYIGSL
-365 NEDQIKMIAT
+365 DADQIKMLAT
-375 LLAVTA
+375 LLSVTA
-381 GISPVAKGIS
+381 AISPVAKGIS
-391 NVTGLISKLTGAG
+391 NVTGLISKLTGTG
-404 GAVPKAIEICGK
+404 GAIPKAIEICNK
-416 LTGTVLPKVV
+416 LSGTVLPKVV
-426 SALKVFPGLGLTA
+426 SALKVFPGLGITA

-453 DAQKIINN
+453 EIQKFINK

-474 NWLNDHGLTTLAAFI
+474 NWLNDHGLTTLAAFV
-489 KSVKDFIGD
+489 KSIKDFIGD
-498 VQKVLSGIID
+498 IQKVLNGIID

-522 KGIVDIF
+522 KGIVEIF

-535 IKDLIKAP
+535 IKDLVKAP

-571 TIPLLAGGGIVSR
+571 TIPLLARGGIVSS

-633 QNVRELAEIVMDEM
+633 QNVRELADIIMDEM

>member
-1 MASSGNMKVR
+1 MASSGGMKVR

-19 DVSEL
+19 DVTEL
-24 SKALKNVNS
+24 SKALKGVNS
-33 DINKTQKE
+33 DISKTQKE

-78 TLKKTEEELNKSGV
+78 TLRKTEEELNKTGV

-171 AADDLS
+171 AADDLNTLAKQTG
-177 SLSQKTGIATDE
+177 LSTAE
-189 LQKMKYASDLVDVSV
+189 LQKMQYASDLIDVSV
-204 DDITKAFSKMK
+204 DSITGAMTKMK
-215 KNMDSTSKDVVA
+215 KNMTSTSKDTQA
-227 AFDKI
+227 AFQRI
-232 GVSTRDSLTGEL
+232 GVSVQDSNGQLRDA
-244 RNTTDVFYE
+244 TTVFYE
-253 VLQGL
+253 VLEGL
-258 SGISNETERDI
+258 SHVANETERDTL
-269 VAMQLFGKSADELA
+269 AMQLFGRSADELA
-283 GIIDDGGASLKAL
+283 GIVDDGGAAL
-296 GEEAEQLGLIMDEQ
+296 RELGTEAEQLGLIMDQQ
-310 TLGSLNDVNDSIDKL
+310 TIDSLNNVNDSIDKL

-351 LDAMSKALDFIGSL
+351 LDAMSKALDYIGSL
-365 NEDQIKMIAT
+365 DEDQIKMLAT

-381 GISPVAKGIS
+381 AISPVAKGIS

-426 SALKVFPGLGLTA
+426 SALKVFPGLGITA

-453 DAQKIINN
+453 EIQKYINK

-474 NWLNDHGLTTLAAFI
+474 NWLNDHGLTTLAAFV
-489 KSVKDFIGD
+489 KSIKDFIGD

-535 IKDLIKAP
+535 IKDLVKAP
-543 INAVIGAINKVIGGF
+543 INGVIGAINKVIGGF

-571 TIPLLAGGGIVSR
+571 TIPLLARGGIVSS

-602 RAVVQPLT
+602 RAVVQPLN

-633 QNVRELAEIVMDEM
+633 QNVRELADIIMDEF

>member
-1 MASSGNMKVR
+1 MASSGGMKVR

-19 DVSEL
+19 DVTEL
-24 SKALKNVNS
+24 SKALKGVNS
-33 DINKTQKE
+33 DISKTQKE

-78 TLKKTEEELNKSGV
+78 TLKKAEEELNKNGV
-92 DKHSEQ
+92 DKHSNQ
-98 YRALEREIIS
+98 YRALEREIVS
-108 TEDSLRKLEAAAAAS
+108 TEHSLRELEAAAAAS

-171 AADDLS
+171 AADDLNTLAKQTG
-177 SLSQKTGIATDE
+177 LSTAE
-189 LQKMKYASDLVDVSV
+189 LQKMQYASDLIDVSV
-204 DDITKAFSKMK
+204 DSITGAMTKMK
-215 KNMDSTSKDVVA
+215 KNMTSTSKDTEA
-227 AFDKI
+227 AFQKI
-232 GVSTRDSLTGEL
+232 GVSVQDSNGQLRDA
-244 RNTTDVFYE
+244 TTVFYE
-253 VLQGL
+253 VLEGL
-258 SGISNETERDI
+258 SHVANETERDTL
-269 VAMQLFGKSADELA
+269 AMQLFGKSADELA
-283 GIIDDGGASLKAL
+283 GIVDDGGAALKEL
-296 GEEAEQLGLIMDEQ
+296 GLEAEQLGLIMDQQ
-310 TLGSLNDVNDSIDKL
+310 TLDSLNNVNDSIDKL

-351 LDAMSKALDFIGSL
+351 LDAMSKALDYIGSL
-365 NEDQIKMIAT
+365 DADQIKMLAT
-375 LLAVTA
+375 LLSVTA
-381 GISPVAKGIS
+381 AISPVAKGIS
-391 NVTGLISKLTGAG
+391 NVTGLISKLTGPG

-453 DAQKIINN
+453 EIQKYINK

-474 NWLNDHGLTTLAAFI
+474 NWLNDHGLTTLAAFV
-489 KSVKDFIGD
+489 KSIKDFIGD
-498 VQKVLSGIID
+498 IQKVLGGIID

-513 FTGDWQRAW
+513 FTGNWQRAW
-522 KGIVDIF
+522 QGIVNIF
-529 SGIFGG
+529 GGIFGG

-543 INAVIGAINKVIGGF
+543 INGVIGAINKVIGGF

-571 TIPLLAGGGIVSR
+571 TIPLLARGGIVSS

-633 QNVRELAEIVMDEM
+633 QNVRELADIIMDEM

>member
-1 MASSGNMKVR
+1 MASSGGMKVR

-24 SKALKNVNS
+24 SKALKGVNS
-33 DINKTQKE
+33 DISKTQKE

-78 TLKKTEEELNKSGV
+78 TLKKAEEELNKNGV
-92 DKHSEQ
+92 DKHSDQ
-98 YRALEREIIS
+98 YRALEREIVS
-108 TEDSLRKLEAAAAAS
+108 TEHSLRELEAAAAAS

-171 AADDLS
+171 AADDLNTLAKQTG
-177 SLSQKTGIATDE
+177 LSTAE
-189 LQKMKYASDLVDVSV
+189 LQKMQYASDLIDVSV
-204 DDITKAFSKMK
+204 DSITGAMTKMK
-215 KNMDSTSKDVVA
+215 KNMTSTSKDTQA
-227 AFDKI
+227 AFQRI
-232 GVSTRDSLTGEL
+232 GVSVTESNGQLRDS
-244 RNTTDVFYE
+244 TTVFYE
-253 VLQGL
+253 VLEGL
-258 SGISNETERDI
+258 SHVANETERDTL
-269 VAMQLFGKSADELA
+269 AMQLFGRSADELA
-283 GIIDDGGASLKAL
+283 GIVDDGGAAL
-296 GEEAEQLGLIMDEQ
+296 RELGLEAEQLGLIMDQQ
-310 TLGSLNDVNDSIDKL
+310 TLDSLNNVNDSIDKL

-351 LDAMSKALDFIGSL
+351 LDAMSKALDYIGSL
-365 NEDQIKMIAT
+365 DADQIKMLAT
-375 LLAVTA
+375 LLSVTA
-381 GISPVAKGIS
+381 AISPVAKGVS
-391 NVTGLISKLTGAG
+391 NVTGLISKLTGTG
-404 GAVPKAIEICGK
+404 GAIPRAIEICNK
-416 LTGTVLPKVV
+416 LSGTVLPKVV
-426 SALKVFPGLGLTA
+426 SALKVFPGLGITA

-453 DAQKIINN
+453 EIQKYINK

-474 NWLNDHGLTTLAAFI
+474 NWLNDHGLTTLAAFV
-489 KSVKDFIGD
+489 KSIKDFIGD
-498 VQKVLSGIID
+498 IQKVLGGIID

-513 FTGDWQRAW
+513 FTGNWQRAW
-522 KGIVDIF
+522 QGIVNIF
-529 SGIFGG
+529 GGIFGG

-543 INAVIGAINKVIGGF
+543 INGVIGAINKVIGGF

-571 TIPLLAGGGIVSR
+571 TIPLLARGGIVSS

-633 QNVRELAEIVMDEM
+633 QNVRELADIIMDEM

>member
-1 MASSGNMKVR
+1 MASSGGMKVR

-24 SKALKNVNS
+24 SKALKGVNS
-33 DINKTQKE
+33 DISKTQKE

-78 TLKKTEEELNKSGV
+78 TLKKAEEELNKNGV
-92 DKHSEQ
+92 DKHSDQ
-98 YRALEREIIS
+98 YRALEREIVS
-108 TEDSLRKLEAAAAAS
+108 TEHSLRELEAAAAAS

-171 AADDLS
+171 AADDLNTLAKQTG
-177 SLSQKTGIATDE
+177 LSTAE
-189 LQKMKYASDLVDVSV
+189 LQKMQYASDLIDVSV
-204 DDITKAFSKMK
+204 DSITGAMTKMK
-215 KNMDSTSKDVVA
+215 KNMTSTSKDTQA
-227 AFDKI
+227 AFQRI
-232 GVSTRDSLTGEL
+232 GVSVTESNGQLRDS
-244 RNTTDVFYE
+244 TTVFYE
-253 VLQGL
+253 VLEGL
-258 SGISNETERDI
+258 SHVANETERDTL
-269 VAMQLFGKSADELA
+269 AMQLFGRSADELA
-283 GIIDDGGASLKAL
+283 GIVDDGGAAL
-296 GEEAEQLGLIMDEQ
+296 RELGLEAEQLGLIMDQQ
-310 TLGSLNDVNDSIDKL
+310 TLDSLNNVNDAVDKL

-351 LDAMSKALDFIGSL
+351 LDAMSKALDYIGSL
-365 NEDQIKMIAT
+365 DEDQIKMLAT

-381 GISPVAKGIS
+381 AISPVAKGIS

-416 LTGTVLPKVV
+416 LTSTVLPKVV

-453 DAQKIINN
+453 EIQKYINK

-474 NWLNDHGLTTLAAFI
+474 NWLNDHGLTTLAAFV
-489 KSVKDFIGD
+489 KSIKDFIGD
-498 VQKVLSGIID
+498 IQKVLGGIID

-513 FTGDWQRAW
+513 FTGNWQRAW
-522 KGIVDIF
+522 QGIVNIF
-529 SGIFGG
+529 GGIFGG

-543 INAVIGAINKVIGGF
+543 INGVIGAINKVIGGF

-571 TIPLLAGGGIVSR
+571 TIPLLARGGIVSS

-633 QNVRELAEIVMDEM
+633 QNVRELADIIMDEM

>member
-24 SKALKNVNS
+24 SKALKGVNS
-33 DINKTQKE
+33 DISKTQKE

-78 TLKKTEEELNKSGV
+78 TLKKAEEELNKNGV
-92 DKHSEQ
+92 DKHSDQ
-98 YRALEREIIS
+98 YRALEREIVA
-108 TEDSLRKLEAAAAAS
+108 TEHSLRELEAAAAAS

-159 AGIAGLAYKSVQ
+159 AGIAGLAYKSVT
-171 AADDLS
+171 AADDLNTLAKQTG
-177 SLSQKTGIATDE
+177 LSTAE
-189 LQKMKYASDLVDVSV
+189 LQKMQYASDLVDVSV
-204 DDITKAFSKMK
+204 DTITGAMSKMK
-215 KNMDSTSKDVVA
+215 KNMVSTSADTEA
-227 AFDKI
+227 AFKRI
-232 GVSTRDSLTGEL
+232 GVSVTDSNGSLRDS
-244 RNTTDVFYE
+244 TTVFYE

-258 SGISNETERDI
+258 SQVANETERDTL
-269 VAMQLFGKSADELA
+269 AMQLFGRSADELA
-283 GIIDDGGASLKAL
+283 GIVDDGGAALKEL
-296 GEEAEQLGLIMDEQ
+296 GNEAEQLGLIMDQQ
-310 TLGSLNDVNDSIDKL
+310 TLDSLNNVNDSIDRL

-333 AQAGA
+333 AQSGA

-345 PVFEKV
+345 PIFERV
-351 LDAMSKALDFIGSL
+351 LDAMDKALDYIGSL
-365 NEDQIKMIAT
+365 DEDQIKMLAT

-381 GISPVAKGIS
+381 AISPVAKGIS

-404 GAVPKAIEICGK
+404 GAIPKAIEICGK
-416 LTGTVLPKVV
+416 LSGTVLPKVV
-426 SALKVFPGLGLTA
+426 SALKVFPGLGITA

-453 DAQKIINN
+453 EIQKYINK
-461 ACDFIKGLLDKLF
+461 ACEFIKGLLDKLF
-474 NWLNDHGLTTLAAFI
+474 NWLNDHGLTTLAAFV
-489 KSVKDFIGD
+489 KSIKDFIGD
-498 VQKVLSGIID
+498 IQKVLNGIID

-522 KGIVDIF
+522 KGIVEIF

-535 IKDLIKAP
+535 IKDLVKAP

-571 TIPLLAGGGIVSR
+571 TIPLLASGGIVSS

-633 QNVRELAEIVMDEM
+633 QNVRELADIIMDEM
-647 QAATDRKAAVFG
+647 QAATDRKAAAWG

>member
-1 MASSGNMKVR
+1 MASSGGMKVR

-24 SKALKNVNS
+24 SKALKGVNS
-33 DINKTQKE
+33 DISKTQKE

-78 TLKKTEEELNKSGV
+78 TLKKAEEELNKNGV
-92 DKHSEQ
+92 DKHSDQ
-98 YRALEREIIS
+98 YRALEREIVS
-108 TEDSLRKLEAAAAAS
+108 TEHSLRELEAAAAAS

-171 AADDLS
+171 AADDLNTLAKQTG
-177 SLSQKTGIATDE
+177 LSTAE
-189 LQKMKYASDLVDVSV
+189 LQKMQYASDLIDVSV
-204 DDITKAFSKMK
+204 DSITGAMTKMK
-215 KNMDSTSKDVVA
+215 KNMTSTSKDTQA
-227 AFDKI
+227 AFQRI
-232 GVSTRDSLTGEL
+232 GVSVTESNGQLRDS
-244 RNTTDVFYE
+244 TTVFYE
-253 VLQGL
+253 VLEGL
-258 SGISNETERDI
+258 SQVANETERDTL
-269 VAMQLFGKSADELA
+269 AMQLFGKSADELA
-283 GIIDDGGASLKAL
+283 GIVDDGGAALKEL
-296 GEEAEQLGLIMDEQ
+296 GLEAEQLGLIMDQQ
-310 TLGSLNDVNDSIDKL
+310 TLDSLNNVNDSIDKL

-351 LDAMSKALDFIGSL
+351 LDAMSKALDYIGSL
-365 NEDQIKMIAT
+365 DADQIKMLAT
-375 LLAVTA
+375 LLSVTA
-381 GISPVAKGIS
+381 AISPVAKGVS
-391 NVTGLISKLTGAG
+391 NVTGLISKLTGTG
-404 GAVPKAIEICGK
+404 GAIPKAIEICNK
-416 LTGTVLPKVV
+416 LSGTVLPKVV
-426 SALKVFPGLGLTA
+426 SALKVFPGLGITA

-453 DAQKIINN
+453 EIQKFINK
-461 ACDFIKGLLDKLF
+461 ACDFIKGLLGKLF
-474 NWLNDHGLTTLAAFI
+474 NWLNDHGLTTLAAFV
-489 KSVKDFIGD
+489 KSIKDFIGD
-498 VQKVLSGIID
+498 IQKVLNGIID

-535 IKDLIKAP
+535 IKDLVKAP

-571 TIPLLAGGGIVSR
+571 TIPLLARGGIVSS

-633 QNVRELAEIVMDEM
+633 QNVRELADIIMDEM

>member
-1 MASSGNMKVR
+1 MASSGGMKVR

-24 SKALKNVNS
+24 SKALKGVNS
-33 DINKTQKE
+33 DISKTQKE

-78 TLKKTEEELNKSGV
+78 TLKKAEEELNKNGV
-92 DKHSEQ
+92 DKHSDQ
-98 YRALEREIIS
+98 YRALEREIVS
-108 TEDSLRKLEAAAAAS
+108 TEHSLRELEAAAAAS

-171 AADDLS
+171 AADDLNTLAKQTG
-177 SLSQKTGIATDE
+177 LSTAE
-189 LQKMKYASDLVDVSV
+189 LQKMQYASDLIDVSV
-204 DDITKAFSKMK
+204 DSITGAMTKMK
-215 KNMDSTSKDVVA
+215 KNMTSTSKDTQA
-227 AFDKI
+227 AFQRI
-232 GVSTRDSLTGEL
+232 GVSVTESNGQLRDS
-244 RNTTDVFYE
+244 TTVFYE
-253 VLQGL
+253 VLEGL
-258 SGISNETERDI
+258 SHVANETERDTL
-269 VAMQLFGKSADELA
+269 AMQLFGRSADELA
-283 GIIDDGGASLKAL
+283 GIVDDGGAAL
-296 GEEAEQLGLIMDEQ
+296 RELGLEAEQLGLIMDQQ
-310 TLGSLNDVNDSIDKL
+310 TLDSLNNVNDSIDKL

-351 LDAMSKALDFIGSL
+351 LDAMSKALDYIGSL
-365 NEDQIKMIAT
+365 DADQIKMLAT
-375 LLAVTA
+375 LLSVTA
-381 GISPVAKGIS
+381 AISPVAKGIS
-391 NVTGLISKLTGAG
+391 NVTGLISKLTGEG

-453 DAQKIINN
+453 EIQKYINK

-474 NWLNDHGLTTLAAFI
+474 NWLNDHGLTTLAAFV
-489 KSVKDFIGD
+489 KSIKDFIGD
-498 VQKVLSGIID
+498 IQKVLGGIID

-513 FTGDWQRAW
+513 FTGNWQRAW
-522 KGIVDIF
+522 QGIVNIF

-543 INAVIGAINKVIGGF
+543 INGVIGAINKVIGGF

-571 TIPLLAGGGIVSR
+571 TIPLLARGGIVSS
-584 GSAIVGDAGPE
+584 GSAIVGDDGPE

-626 NVYGAAG
+626 NVYGAPG

>member
-1 MASSGNMKVR
+1 MASSGGMKVR

-24 SKALKNVNS
+24 SKALKGVNS
-33 DINKTQKE
+33 DISKTQKE

-78 TLKKTEEELNKSGV
+78 TLKKAEEELNKDGV
-92 DKHSEQ
+92 DKHSDQ
-98 YRALEREIIS
+98 YRALEREIVS
-108 TEDSLRKLEAAAAAS
+108 TEHSLRELEAAAAAS

-171 AADDLS
+171 AADDLNTLAKQTG
-177 SLSQKTGIATDE
+177 LSTAE
-189 LQKMKYASDLVDVSV
+189 LQKMQYASDLIDVSV
-204 DDITKAFSKMK
+204 DSITGAMTKMK
-215 KNMDSTSKDVVA
+215 KNMTSTSKDTQA
-227 AFDKI
+227 AFQRI
-232 GVSTRDSLTGEL
+232 GVSVTESNGQLRDS
-244 RNTTDVFYE
+244 TTVFYE
-253 VLQGL
+253 VLEGL
-258 SGISNETERDI
+258 SQVANETERDTL
-269 VAMQLFGKSADELA
+269 AMQLFGKSADELA
-283 GIIDDGGASLKAL
+283 GIVDDGGAALKEL
-296 GEEAEQLGLIMDEQ
+296 GLEAEQLGLIMDQQ
-310 TLGSLNDVNDSIDKL
+310 TLDSLNNVNDSIDKL

-351 LDAMSKALDFIGSL
+351 LDAMSKALDYIGSL
-365 NEDQIKMIAT
+365 DADQIKMLAT
-375 LLAVTA
+375 LLSVTA
-381 GISPVAKGIS
+381 AISPVAKGVS
-391 NVTGLISKLTGAG
+391 NVTGLISKLTGTG
-404 GAVPKAIEICGK
+404 GAIPKAIEICNK
-416 LTGTVLPKVV
+416 LSGTVLPKVV
-426 SALKVFPGLGLTA
+426 SALKVFPGLGITA

-453 DAQKIINN
+453 EIQKFINK

-474 NWLNDHGLTTLAAFI
+474 NWLNDHGLATLAAFV

-571 TIPLLAGGGIVSR
+571 TIPLLARGGIVSS

-633 QNVRELAEIVMDEM
+633 QNVRELADIIMDEM

>member
-1 MASSGNMKVR
+1 MASSGGMKVR

-24 SKALKNVNS
+24 SKALKGVNS
-33 DINKTQKE
+33 DISKTQKE

-78 TLKKTEEELNKSGV
+78 TLKKAEEELNKNGV
-92 DKHSEQ
+92 DKHSDQ
-98 YRALEREIIS
+98 YRALEREIVS
-108 TEDSLRKLEAAAAAS
+108 TEHSLRELEAAAAAS

-145 QATKGISTAAGGAL
+145 QATKGISTASGGAL

-171 AADDLS
+171 AADDLNTLAKQTG
-177 SLSQKTGIATDE
+177 LSTAE
-189 LQKMKYASDLVDVSV
+189 LQKMQYASDLIDVSV
-204 DDITKAFSKMK
+204 DSITGAMTKMK
-215 KNMDSTSKDVVA
+215 KNMTSTSKDTQA
-227 AFDKI
+227 AFRRI
-232 GVSTRDSLTGEL
+232 GVSVTESNGQLRDS
-244 RNTTDVFYE
+244 TTVFYE
-253 VLQGL
+253 VLEGL
-258 SGISNETERDI
+258 SHVANETERDTL
-269 VAMQLFGKSADELA
+269 AMQLFGRSADELA
-283 GIIDDGGASLKAL
+283 GIVDDGGAAL
-296 GEEAEQLGLIMDEQ
+296 RELGLEAEQLGLIMDQQ
-310 TLGSLNDVNDSIDKL
+310 TLDSLNNVNDAVDKL

-351 LDAMSKALDFIGSL
+351 LDAMSKALDYIGSL
-365 NEDQIKMIAT
+365 DEDQIKMLAT

-381 GISPVAKGIS
+381 AISPVAKGIS
-391 NVTGLISKLTGAG
+391 NVTGLISKLTGEG

-453 DAQKIINN
+453 EIQKFINK

-474 NWLNDHGLTTLAAFI
+474 NWLNDHGLTTLAAFV
-489 KSVKDFIGD
+489 KSIKDFIGD

-522 KGIVDIF
+522 NGIVDIF

-535 IKDLIKAP
+535 IKDLVKAP
-543 INAVIGAINKVIGGF
+543 INGVIGAINKVIGGF

-571 TIPLLAGGGIVSR
+571 TIPLLARGGIMSS
-584 GSAIVGDAGPE
+584 GSAIVGDDGPE

-615 NTNTNLGGVTI
+615 NTNTNLGGVTL
-626 NVYGAAG
+626 NVYGAPG